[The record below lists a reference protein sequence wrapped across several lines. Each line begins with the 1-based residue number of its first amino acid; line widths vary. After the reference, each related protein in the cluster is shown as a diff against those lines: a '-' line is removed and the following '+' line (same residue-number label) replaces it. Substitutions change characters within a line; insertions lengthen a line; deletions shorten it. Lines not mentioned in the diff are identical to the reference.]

1 MGSACL
7 AKAKL
12 GVLPDH
18 IRPAAEPEPGAA
30 QRQVLVLTAGTPRT
44 PWGAGSPHRI
54 LSWLLLV
61 V

>member
-7 AKAKL
+7 TKAKL
-12 GVLPDH
+12 RVLPDH
-18 IRPAAEPEPGAA
+18 IRPAAEPGPGAA
-30 QRQVLVLTAGTPRT
+30 QGQLLVLTAGTPRT
-44 PWGAGSPHRI
+44 PWGAGSPHRR